1 MKQGVLKQ
9 KRVRLLLSQGKRP
22 FASWTETRVVCVE
35 RVCCSCSLLVCVA
48 RVCCSCSLL
57 VLVVARARCSC
68 VRVARV
74 CCPCSLLVLVVAS
87 CVLRVARARCSCSLL
102 LRARCLLVLVARLVA
117 HVCCACSLFV
127 LVACS
132 HTHSTHAPHPNPCA
146 SPQPELMMLHH
157 YAYIEDKYSTV
168 PV

>member
-1 MKQGVLKQ
+1 MLLVLVA
-9 KRVRLLLSQGKRP
+9 RVCCTCVLLVLVAR
-22 FASWTETRVVCVE
+22 AS
-35 RVCCSCSLLVCVA
+35 CCSCSLLVC
-48 RVCCSCSLL
+48 
-57 VLVVARARCSC
+57 
-68 VRVARV
+68 VARV

-132 HTHSTHAPHPNPCA
+132 HTHSTHAPHPNPCT
-146 SPQPELMMLHH
+146 PPHTMHPTPTGWGETPMQRHRPCHTRHRQYINE
-157 YAYIEDKYSTV
+157 YIETV
-168 PV
+168 SPTHRGRGKIGILV